1 MILVCR
7 FHFTLRYI
15 TIETYYCEIARYFIL
30 LLWYFDKKYQASIIY
45 RYREIKRF
53 HLCLKARYSCVSVKH
68 SILFYHFTLS
78 DSNERCAAIASFFRA
93 FRKFSCS
100 SMRFGISSSG
110 NIFMQPLAL
119 QPSHIHIGCFL
130 QLIAEYLW

>member
-7 FHFTLRYI
+7 FQFTLSYI

-30 LLWYFDKKYQASIIY
+30 LLWYFEKNIRLLAFIGIQKSKGFIY
-45 RYREIKRF
+45 VWKRDI
-53 HLCLKARYSCVSVKH
+53 LVSQSKH

-100 SMRFGISSSG
+100 SMRCGISSSG

-119 QPSHIHIGCFL
+119 QPSHIPIGFVL
-130 QLIAEYLW
+130 QLIAE